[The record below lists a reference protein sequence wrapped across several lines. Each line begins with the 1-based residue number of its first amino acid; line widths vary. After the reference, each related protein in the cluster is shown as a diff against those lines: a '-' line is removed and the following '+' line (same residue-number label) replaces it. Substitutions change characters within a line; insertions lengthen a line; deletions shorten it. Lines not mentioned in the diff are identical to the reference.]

1 MPDRKSGGSQGT
13 EVRLAL
19 TVKAGFAC
27 TASSG
32 ALILARLLAAS
43 PAAAQ
48 PAPDPAPPAATPAPD
63 VEDVESATQPAGPT
77 VAPAEAGTPG
87 EEIVITGFRASL
99 QNALSQKRR
108 SDQIIDAITAED
120 IADFPDANLAE
131 SIQRLPGVSL
141 DRDNGEG
148 RSITVRGLG
157 GDFQMVR
164 LNGADAQAV
173 SGNGASDSGANRSR
187 GFDFNTFAS
196 EL

>member
-1 MPDRKSGGSQGT
+1 MPDRKTGGLQET

-19 TVKAGFAC
+19 TVKAAFTS
-27 TASSG
+27 TASTG
-32 ALILARLLAAS
+32 ALVLAGLIAAA

-48 PAPDPAPPAATPAPD
+48 TTIPAQEQPAPPATD
-63 VEDVESATQPAGPT
+63 VEDVESATQPADPT
-77 VAPAEAGTPG
+77 AAPIDGATAPE

-131 SIQRLPGVSL
+131 SIQRLPGVSI

-157 GDFQMVR
+157 GDFQMTR
-164 LNGADAQAV
+164 LNGADALA
-173 SGNGASDSGANRSR
+173 
-187 GFDFNTFAS
+187 
-196 EL
+196 